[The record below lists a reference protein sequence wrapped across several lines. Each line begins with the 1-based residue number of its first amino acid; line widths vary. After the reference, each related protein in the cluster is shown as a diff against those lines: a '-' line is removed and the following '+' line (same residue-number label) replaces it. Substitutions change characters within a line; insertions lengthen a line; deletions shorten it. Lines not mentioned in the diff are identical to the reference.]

1 MPSRPS
7 PSSDWSV
14 RQSSAQKSFSKIPSP
29 AFAYG
34 LDILSHTGE
43 MDFDTIL
50 SFAQKDALFSVNQTF
65 DQTISVLDF
74 PSAQKKFPFIQKKL
88 GTLLSLD
95 NKFESFHLANV
106 KNILVIVVPENVHA
120 SSPLSIVPGAGVF
133 EHILIYVQKNA
144 SITLLHNEKDIQPHP
159 CEFHSTAVEI
169 FAEENARVT
178 YTSTQTYTN
187 VRNHFAFKRAHVEKN
202 ASVDWFWSEFGSTFS
217 KLDVTSFLVGE
228 NASSKNIGIFLGNA
242 AQVSDIHAAVHHL
255 APRTHSELLARG
267 VLDDSSK
274 NIYRGLVKMTK
285 DAPGSVGPQR
295 ADVLLLSPSSEADPV
310 PMLEIEGSDIRCT
323 HAATVSRMDAS
334 KLFYLASRG
343 IDESSARSLYINGFL
358 SRLLEHFPIPSIVS
372 ESRSRI
378 ARKLGIAPLHEEES
392 FLHSPEH
399 VFV

>member
-1 MPSRPS
+1 MPSRTASLTQWPS
-7 PSSDWSV
+7 
-14 RQSSAQKSFSKIPSP
+14 RQSAAQKSFAALPSP
-29 AFAYG
+29 ALSYG
-34 LDILSHTGE
+34 LDILSHSGE
-43 MDFDTIL
+43 VDFDTIL
-50 SFAQKDALFSVNQTF
+50 SFAQKDVLFSVNETF

-74 PSAQKKFPFIQKKL
+74 PSAQKKFPFLEKKL
-88 GTLLSLD
+88 GTLLSAED
-95 NKFESFHLANV
+95 KFESFHLANV

-133 EHILIYVQKNA
+133 EHVLIYVQKNA
-144 SITLLHNEKDIQPHP
+144 SISILHHEKDIQPHP
-159 CEFHSTAVEI
+159 CEYHSTAVEI

-178 YTSTQTYTN
+178 YTSTQTYSS
-187 VRNHFAFKRAHVEKN
+187 VRNRFAFKRAHVEKN
-202 ASVDWFWSEFGSTFS
+202 ASVDWFWSEFGAVFS
-217 KLDVTSFLVGE
+217 KLDVSSFLAGE
-228 NASSKNIGIFLGNA
+228 NASSKNIGIFLGSA
-242 AQVSDIHAAVHHL
+242 TQVSDIHAAVHHL

-274 NIYRGLVKMTK
+274 NVYRGLVKMTK
-285 DAPGSVGPQR
+285 DAPGSVGTQR
-295 ADVLLLSPSSEADPV
+295 ADVLLLSPASEADPV

-343 IDESSARSLYINGFL
+343 IDESTARSLYINGFL
-358 SRLLEHFPIPSIVS
+358 SRLLERFPASSIIN

-378 ARKLGIAPLHEEES
+378 SRKLGISPSVEEES